1 MWVWS
6 LNLYEAFRADRLI
19 TASRCIEI
27 RRVVKEADRTFAGV
41 FVQVHL
47 DGLTIHKGI
56 LGELELARSHVTL

>member
-6 LNLYEAFRADRLI
+6 FNLYEAFRADCLI

-27 RRVVKEADRTFAGV
+27 RRIVKEADRTFASV
-41 FVQVHL
+41 FVQIYL

-56 LGELELARSHVTL
+56 LRKLELARSHVAL